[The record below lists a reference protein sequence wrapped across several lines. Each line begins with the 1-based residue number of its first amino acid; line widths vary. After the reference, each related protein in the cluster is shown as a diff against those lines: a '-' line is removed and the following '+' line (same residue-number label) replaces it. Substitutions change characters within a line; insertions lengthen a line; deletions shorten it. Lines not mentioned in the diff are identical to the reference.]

1 MNFALFGYLISLLAI
16 VYSLF
21 CTVLTYRTYKELT
34 FRQRIL
40 AEIAIGKNIL
50 TIVVSIIYIVTYYL
64 LLIIKD
70 I

>member
-21 CTVLTYRTYKELT
+21 SIVLTYRTYKELT

-40 AEIAIGKNIL
+40 AEIALGKNIL
-50 TIVVSIIYIVTYYL
+50 TIVVAIIYIAIYHL
-64 LLIIKD
+64 L
-70 I
+70 